1 MVNLC
6 ISDDWMFKI
15 LKASQA
21 ACFLN
26 FFSHYSISM
35 NIYIGNLNF
44 KIQEDEIR
52 SIFSNYGEVA
62 DVKVI
67 RDRET
72 SRSKGFG
79 FVEMPNDAEGR
90 DAIANLNQS
99 EVMGRPMV
107 VNEAKPR
114 ESR

>member
-1 MVNLC
+1 
-6 ISDDWMFKI
+6 
-15 LKASQA
+15 
-21 ACFLN
+21 
-26 FFSHYSISM
+26 M

-44 KIQEDEIR
+44 KIREDEIK

-62 DVKVI
+62 DVKII

-79 FVEMPNDAEGR
+79 FVEMPNDSEGR
-90 DAIANLNQS
+90 DAIENLNQS

-114 ESR
+114 DNR